1 MKRRLGLMIVLMLGI
16 LLLIYGQNAIIRA
29 AAAAAPPA
37 GTYVSEAEALQ
48 AMAHGQLVPAAGA
61 VQITQRDPLPR
72 FSTAP
77 ESLAGKIAFS
87 SNRNSSVH
95 NLYAYDVEAGTT
107 PSLQPSN
114 FSATDATP
122 VWSPDGTQILFASDR
137 DGDYDVYRLQV
148 NTGEVVNLTLNS
160 PAQDFHPSWSPDG
173 QHILFSSDRDGSYY
187 QIYRMAADGSN
198 VQQVAVVPGNNA
210 FYPRYSPNG
219 AKISFMR
226 ASITIVACDWNW
238 DIWVMDADGSSQV
251 QITSQLG
258 GDFYPNWLPD
268 SSGIIYA
275 SCRNFLFSDLYRVD
289 LGTGIETRLTSTT
302 FTNEWNGV
310 YSPDGDYITYNSNAN
325 DEADIFIQSVS
336 GLLVPTQINS
346 TTEDLAPSWYA
357 PSVGSTISGR
367 VVDFAGNPIAGAIV
381 ENGQGGTAVTGP
393 DGVYLFTNLITGTY
407 NLSVSAPTSYVYRP
421 QADTTLAVPPSRYDI
436 DFWAKDA
443 DCSEAT
449 AYPPVMLI
457 TGWGGSESTMLVED
471 DQLRYFASYGNHNGH
486 LTLHG
491 YVPGCNLFYAQNT
504 TPRLWLEDNAAIIKE
519 ELCRYYDEVDI
530 PGTPWSGE
538 FDLITHSYGGL
549 RARAYLEN
557 EELYGS
563 PCEGTTKQIRI
574 GNLFTMGTPHGG
586 EFGDLPF
593 AAVIGLSAVAS
604 GDQWPAIIE
613 MLPPVRLLYNA
624 QSHQPEDGVC
634 YRLLAGDGRVQA
646 ATLPTL
652 LLPIYYKW
660 PPAQALPNDFAVH
673 EASAHALALNAWLYP
688 HSSYIFT
695 EDLHGQ
701 VPDWIDPLHLLQSY
715 VNPETTFETQILPSL
730 GSSDCPILPTVNNL
744 DSPAQDVAS
753 LMQQP
758 QATEAVPMEEVAV
771 GALNTGESVTGSFT
785 VTNSGP
791 TSVALY
797 WYDQD
802 VSLML
807 RDPDGNPVNSQ
818 TSLSDP
824 NVDYVQLDTGFGLM
838 SSFQITETL
847 TGAWTYTVTAPA
859 LQQETIFRLL
869 VLPVAPVAVNSSVP
883 EWAPF
888 GSPIV
893 ITSTVSYDAATPV
906 SGGVVNAVIHRP
918 DGVTEP
924 LALYD
929 DGQHSDGA
937 ANDGV
942 FGAQYNQTNLGGKY
956 GIQLTAEGTYASEPY
971 TRSAAAIF
979 TIAPATAALVNQY
992 QDAGVDEDGNGR
1004 YEWLEVQAEI
1014 QVTEPSTYTL
1024 SAEIYQGD
1032 SFVAHASS
1040 RLYLSPGAQLIP
1052 LRFSGDAIFA
1062 SQLDGPYQVRNVL
1075 LTDSA
1080 TTTVLVEAADN
1091 VHTTA
1096 PYHYEDFRSVTMIYL
1111 PVVKRP

>member
-1 MKRRLGLMIVLMLGI
+1 MKTHLFWVIAFLTVVLLAA
-16 LLLIYGQNAIIRA
+16 YQHESSSSA
-29 AAAAAPPA
+29 AAALAAE
-37 GTYVSEAEALQ
+37 TYVSEAEALQ
-48 AMAHGQLVPAAGA
+48 ALAYGQLIPAAGA
-61 VQITQRDPLPR
+61 AQITQRDPLPP
-72 FSTAP
+72 FFAAP

-87 SNRNSSVH
+87 SNRNNSVH
-95 NLYAYDVEAGTT
+95 NLYAHDVNTGATT
-107 PSLQPSN
+107 YLQSSDPL
-114 FSATDATP
+114 AADATP

-137 DGDYDVYRLQV
+137 GGDFDIYRLQV
-148 NTGEVVNLTLNS
+148 NTGEFVNLTLNS
-160 PAQDFHPSWSPDG
+160 SAQDFHPSWSPDG
-173 QHILFSSDRDGSYY
+173 QHILFSSDRGGSYY

-219 AKISFMR
+219 TKIAFMR

-238 DIWVMDADGSSQV
+238 DIWVMNADGSGQV

-268 SSGIIYA
+268 GSGIIYA

-325 DEADIFIQSVS
+325 DAADIFIQSVN

-346 TTEDLAPSWYA
+346 TAEDLAPSWYA
-357 PSVGSTISGR
+357 PSVGSAISGQ
-367 VVDFAGNPIAGAIV
+367 VIDFAGNPIAGAIV
-381 ENGQGGTAVTGP
+381 ENGQGGTAVT
-393 DGVYLFTNLITGTY
+393 DLNGVYLFTNLVAGTY
-407 NLSVSAPTSYVYRP
+407 TLSVENHTFHPLSDATI
-421 QADTTLAVPPSRYDI
+421 TIPPGRYDI
-436 DFWAKDA
+436 DFMAKD
-443 DCSEAT
+443 CSRAT

-457 TGWGGSESTMLVED
+457 TGWGGSEGNMLVED
-471 DQLRYFASYGNHNGH
+471 DQMRYFTTLGTKAGH
-486 LTLHG
+486 LTAHG
-491 YVPGCNLFYAQNT
+491 YVPGCNLFYAQGT
-504 TPRLWLEDNAAIIKE
+504 SPRLGLDANAGIIKK
-519 ELCRYYDEVDI
+519 ELCHYYDEVDI
-530 PGTPWSGE
+530 PGISWSGE

-557 EELYGS
+557 EELYGTL
-563 PCEGTTKQIRI
+563 CEGTTKQIRV

-586 EFGDLPF
+586 EFGNLPF
-593 AAVIGLSAVAS
+593 AAVIGLGAVAS

-613 MLPPVRLLYNA
+613 MLPPMRLLYNA

-634 YRLLAGDGRVQA
+634 YRLLAGDGRIQA

-660 PPAQALPNDFAVH
+660 PTANLLPNDFAVH
-673 EASAHALALNAWLYP
+673 ELSAHALALNAWLYP
-688 HSSYIFT
+688 RSSYIVT
-695 EDLHGQ
+695 GDLHGQ
-701 VPDWIDPLHLLQSY
+701 VPGWIDPLHLLQSY
-715 VNPETTFETQILPSL
+715 VNPETTFETEILPSL
-730 GSSDCPILPTVNNL
+730 GSRDCPILPTVNTL
-744 DSPAQDVAS
+744 DSPVQDVAS
-753 LMQQP
+753 LLQQP

-771 GALNTGESVTGSFT
+771 GALNAGESVVGSFT

-802 VSLML
+802 VSLIL
-807 RDPDGNPVNSQ
+807 SDPDGNPVNSQ

-824 NVDYVQLDTGFGLM
+824 NVDFVHLDTGFGLM

-859 LQQETIFRLL
+859 LQQETIYRLL
-869 VLPVAPVAVNSSVP
+869 VLPAVPVAVNSSVP

-888 GSPIV
+888 GGPIM
-893 ITSTVSYDAATPV
+893 ITSTVSHDATTPV
-906 SGGVVNAVIHRP
+906 SGGAVNAVIHRP

-924 LALYD
+924 LTLYD
-929 DGQHSDGA
+929 DGQHDDGA

-942 FGAQYNQTNLGGKY
+942 FGAQYSQTNLGGKY
-956 GIQLTAEGTYASEPY
+956 GIQLKAEGTYASEPY
-971 TRSAAAIF
+971 TRSATAIF
-979 TIAPATAALVNQY
+979 TIAPATAALAHQY
-992 QDAGVDEDGNGR
+992 HDAGIDEDGNGR
-1004 YEWLEVQAEI
+1004 YEWLEVRAAI
-1014 QVTEPSTYTL
+1014 QVTEANTYTL

-1032 SFVAHASS
+1032 TFVAHASS
-1040 RLYLSPGAQLIP
+1040 RLYLPPGMQTIP

-1062 SQLDGPYQVRNVL
+1062 SQLDGPFQVRNVL

-1080 TTTVLVEAADN
+1080 TTPVLIEAADN
-1091 VHTTA
+1091 VYTTA
-1096 PYHYEDFRSVTMIYL
+1096 PYSYEEFGSMTMIYL
-1111 PVVKRP
+1111 PVVRRP